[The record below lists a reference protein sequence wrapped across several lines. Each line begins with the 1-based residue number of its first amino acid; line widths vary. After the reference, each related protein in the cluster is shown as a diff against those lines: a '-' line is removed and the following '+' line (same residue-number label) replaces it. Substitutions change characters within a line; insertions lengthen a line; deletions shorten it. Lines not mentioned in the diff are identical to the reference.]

1 MNKPVGQEV
10 EEKEKMDEA
19 VSLYFASMSSLLVT
33 ISTWE
38 KLGLGRYEE

>member
-19 VSLYFASMSSLLVT
+19 VSLYFTSMSSDDINLGEVG
-33 ISTWE
+33 TWE
-38 KLGLGRYEE
+38 V